1 MDSRNLEL
9 EFRMRMKSHA
19 SEGLLQRP
27 HPSLP
32 FFSFVGSKILL
43 QGSFEFLQK
52 LSELGEAL
60 GSVNFSSLNYGM
72 CIFPGDGTHG
82 LCNFLCTLLLFFDV
96 VSVLFLI
103 VLGGRLFF

>member
-1 MDSRNLEL
+1 MVLAESSIEPYRTSPLHVRVTGWRGRNVHMDSRNLEL
-9 EFRMRMKSHA
+9 EFRMRMISHA

-60 GSVNFSSLNYGM
+60 GSVNFSSLN
-72 CIFPGDGTHG
+72 
-82 LCNFLCTLLLFFDV
+82 
-96 VSVLFLI
+96 
-103 VLGGRLFF
+103 